1 MFCDIN
7 PTCYKIALQKEICK
21 RHIKNFLG
29 HEVYAALY
37 DTEPL
42 PQLVSACS
50 SHLIKRG
57 KGIEPKLQ
65 ENKAININ
73 LANQSMNGILLRPGE
88 TFSFWHL
95 IGRCTARRGYLP
107 GLAISNGAFR
117 EEAGGGQCQLANL
130 IHYLVLHTPL
140 EVTELHHHS
149 DALFPDSERRVPFG
163 TGTSVFYCNVDYR
176 FCNTSGVPVQLSVWV
191 DGELLCGELRAE
203 KPFPLRYRLIE
214 EGSCYTREADGF
226 YRNSRVYRRCFERES
241 GRELPRELI
250 LVNHSKVMYDPSL
263 IPPEQL
269 AGEGTPCRCPPACCA
284 FRNRMRPLTAV
295 RRGFF
300 PFGS

>member
-1 MFCDIN
+1 MGRRKLFCEYG
-7 PTCYKIALQKEICK
+7 PVCYRISVEKECLCRHLHDLLHRTRFAGRRDEREFPILVKGHTSPILRRLDGVDMRLQ
-21 RHIKNFLG
+21 R
-29 HEVYAALY
+29 
-37 DTEPL
+37 
-42 PQLVSACS
+42 
-50 SHLIKRG
+50 
-57 KGIEPKLQ
+57 
-65 ENKAININ
+65 NKAEN
-73 LANQSMNGILLRPGE
+73 LRLAVRALDHLVIRPGE

-117 EEAGGGQCQLANL
+117 EEAGGGLCQLANL

-203 KPFPLRYRLIE
+203 KPFPLHYRLIE

-269 AGEGTPCRCPPACCA
+269 AGEGTPCR
-284 FRNRMRPLTAV
+284 
-295 RRGFF
+295 
-300 PFGS
+300 